1 VVAVVLPLV
10 AILGVLPA
18 VSGSHDSGIPQGATA
33 AAVASDVQHDLA
45 VIASTATKTAADP
58 GLRQQLAAAS
68 DANPLSSATKALA
81 SGASAV
87 GPAVVRLALSDA
99 SGKVRLT
106 WSAGSVKAGGADKPP
121 ATATS
126 GGKTPDLSAAPP
138 FVAPG
143 GDHQAVVVARIPA
156 AGNVKAG
163 TLAVWFSVDELLEGA
178 LQAAGAPTGGPDR
191 LAAQFL
197 SANGGLL
204 GDSRTAA
211 GLGDTPAPLD
221 EAASRATDLTATP
234 PFPAWELRV
243 GRVDPPFTPAQS
255 ASPLALALPL
265 GILAGLFVA
274 GLWGVTQVLRPA
286 HELSES
292 RVQLE
297 RLYNEAVVH
306 AYVDVLTG
314 LGNQRAFQEE
324 FDRELELAR
333 RERFPVALLV
343 LDLDDFKRVNDTEG
357 HAAGDELLA
366 RFARVL
372 EGCVRRSDRAFRT
385 GGDEFAVVMPG
396 SDVGGAHV
404 VARRILA
411 AALEPEH
418 TGSPHHAISFS
429 GGISAT
435 TDHSLSRIELFT
447 QADAALYW
455 SKRHGRTTITIYD
468 STRHHAEVGE
478 STPELAAAVASVV
491 EQRSLRAVFQPIVE
505 LSTGQVIGF
514 EGLVRPTAPPFN
526 DPGSLFAAAE
536 AGGRTIE
543 LDRACLETIAVAAS
557 VIAPEQYVAINLSPR
572 TLEAPEFNALALC
585 RQLARLGLPAQRI
598 VLELTER
605 EEVEDIT
612 RLRRNLEACR
622 ALGVR
627 VAADDVGAGNSGLRL
642 LSLVPFDVVK
652 IDLSLV
658 QDAAT
663 HQTSAEVLETLRE
676 LAQRR
681 GAKVIAEGL
690 ETTQQLRTVIAAGID
705 AAQGYLLGRPGEAV
719 DIGWLDIEALIASDR
734 ARHTISPLDRRSS
747 VA

>member
-1 VVAVVLPLV
+1 M
-10 AILGVLPA
+10 
-18 VSGSHDSGIPQGATA
+18 
-33 AAVASDVQHDLA
+33 
-45 VIASTATKTAADP
+45 
-58 GLRQQLAAAS
+58 
-68 DANPLSSATKALA
+68 
-81 SGASAV
+81 
-87 GPAVVRLALSDA
+87 
-99 SGKVRLT
+99 
-106 WSAGSVKAGGADKPP
+106 
-121 ATATS
+121 
-126 GGKTPDLSAAPP
+126 
-138 FVAPG
+138 
-143 GDHQAVVVARIPA
+143 
-156 AGNVKAG
+156 
-163 TLAVWFSVDELLEGA
+163 
-178 LQAAGAPTGGPDR
+178 
-191 LAAQFL
+191 
-197 SANGGLL
+197 
-204 GDSRTAA
+204 
-211 GLGDTPAPLD
+211 
-221 EAASRATDLTATP
+221 P
-234 PFPAWELRV
+234 PFPAWQLRV

-255 ASPLALALPL
+255 ASPLALVLPL
-265 GILAGLFVA
+265 GILIGLFVA

-286 HELSES
+286 HELSEL
-292 RVQLE
+292 RVELE
-297 RLYNEAVVH
+297 RLYQEAVVH

-314 LGNQRAFQEE
+314 LGNQRAFQDE
-324 FDRELELAR
+324 FDRQLELAR
-333 RERFPVALLV
+333 RERFPIALLV

-396 SDVGGAHV
+396 TDVGGAHV

-418 TGSPHHAISFS
+418 TGAPHSAISFS

-435 TDHSLSRIELFT
+435 LDHTLSRIELFT

-468 STRHHAEVGE
+468 STRHHAAVGE
-478 STPELAAAVASVV
+478 STPELAAAVAAVV

-514 EGLVRPTAPPFN
+514 EGLVRPTAPPFG

-536 AGGRTIE
+536 AGGRTVE
-543 LDRACLETIAVAAS
+543 LDKACLETIAVAAS
-557 VIAPEQYVAINLSPR
+557 VIAPEHYVAINLSPR

-605 EEVEDIT
+605 EEVEDIQ

-705 AAQGYLLGRPGEAV
+705 AAQGYLLGRPREAV

-734 ARHTISPLDRRSS
+734 ARHSMSVLDRGSS